1 MNNENSRHFFCVN
14 KDAKQKP
21 LQFCGIEWNAARWV
35 LVTGVTV
42 FIKPAT
48 LDRLFPRVLL
58 SCKLSDILQLG
69 GSPKPVEVSSHSDGF
84 VVFLNEKMYAMLFAR
99 SS

>member
-1 MNNENSRHFFCVN
+1 MERSSVGAGYRSNS
-14 KDAKQKP
+14 
-21 LQFCGIEWNAARWV
+21 
-35 LVTGVTV
+35 V

>member
-1 MNNENSRHFFCVN
+1 MRIKAFLLH

-21 LQFCGIEWNAARWV
+21 LQFCEIPWSAAPWV

-48 LDRLFPRVLL
+48 LDRLFPRGLL
-58 SCKLSDILQLG
+58 SCKLSDILHLG
-69 GSPKPVEVSSHSDGF
+69 GSPKPVEVSSRSGGC
-84 VVFLNEKMYAMLFAR
+84 VVL
-99 SS
+99 